1 MERFELMKS
10 CHANFSPIFSLY
22 SDDNNIIINKLEE
35 IALKQAPVV
44 DFTDYDSQRHRMW
57 RISDLD
63 FCRHVSNA
71 MQDKRLFIA
80 DGHHRYE
87 TALIYR
93 DWIASNNPDF
103 NKEHPA
109 NYVMMYLSSIEDS
122 GLVILPAHR
131 MVKGLNSSILGSFIN
146 KAEHYFDIL
155 KIPFRSGEMERAQ
168 AEVISILQ
176 SNASKNI
183 IGILMKDSMEFYLLT
198 LKYNVMDRMFSNELP
213 EALRCLDVTVLT
225 RLIFVEIF
233 GFDNSK
239 LDDENIITYSSSEKK
254 VIEAAV
260 SGECDISFIL
270 NPTKIEQVRNI
281 ANEGLVMPR
290 KSTYFYP
297 KVITGLVMNKL
308 TP

>member
-1 MERFELMKS
+1 
-10 CHANFSPIFSLY
+10 
-22 SDDNNIIINKLEE
+22 
-35 IALKQAPVV
+35 
-44 DFTDYDSQRHRMW
+44 
-57 RISDLD
+57 
-63 FCRHVSNA
+63 
-71 MQDKRLFIA
+71 
-80 DGHHRYE
+80 
-87 TALIYR
+87 
-93 DWIASNNPDF
+93 
-103 NKEHPA
+103 
-109 NYVMMYLSSIEDS
+109 
-122 GLVILPAHR
+122 
-131 MVKGLNSSILGSFIN
+131 
-146 KAEHYFDIL
+146 
-155 KIPFRSGEMERAQ
+155 
-168 AEVISILQ
+168 
-176 SNASKNI
+176 
-183 IGILMKDSMEFYLLT
+183 
-198 LKYNVMDRMFSNELP
+198 MDRMFSNELP